1 MKNLFVSVRW
11 DGKKEIT
18 KLGELFLSLEQAQN
32 KCLSLKYEE
41 GQDAFAFN
49 ESIDEATKELRTAL
63 HNLKLHCAAVDRSAQ
78 MAGVM

>member
-1 MKNLFVSVRW
+1 MENLFVSVRW

-18 KLGELFLSLEQAQN
+18 KLGELFSSLEEAQN

-41 GQDAFAFN
+41 GGDVYAFN

-78 MAGVM
+78 MSGVM